1 MPECFATVAPMA
13 MDDRLRLVGSMI
25 SDTESNGRVVQ
36 HIFVVTYDIYYV
48 IPHICQCHH
57 LLRKYDIFLF
67 MCRLQVN
74 FWNNPLLFTSIGTGY
89 LSLFLVSLIPGVRVA
104 TRLCR
109 PVDDP
114 PPLSSIL
121 GHHPPVHVLQ
131 LGLSHVSLDAIAPSH
146 TWSSSLSLSPL
157 LENICHLG
165 SRSSFIRSTC
175 PAHFN
180 RLFTNLPIIQP
191 TSSLS
196 SSILLRS
203 ILFTPA
209 IASPSCFHT
218 PAVYVGV
225 SRTHVMSPC
234 NDQAGIKGNIIKF
247 LKFFAHQEN

>member
-1 MPECFATVAPMA
+1 M
-13 MDDRLRLVGSMI
+13 
-25 SDTESNGRVVQ
+25 
-36 HIFVVTYDIYYV
+36 
-48 IPHICQCHH
+48 
-57 LLRKYDIFLF
+57 
-67 MCRLQVN
+67 
-74 FWNNPLLFTSIGTGY
+74 
-89 LSLFLVSLIPGVRVA
+89 A

-131 LGLSHVSLDAIAPSH
+131 LRLYHVSLGAIAPSH

-180 RLFTNLPIIQP
+180 RLFTNLPIKHFYVP
-191 TSSLS
+191 TSYLS

-203 ILFTPA
+203 TLFTPA

-218 PAVYVGV
+218 HGVYVGV
-225 SRTHVMSPC
+225 SRTHVMYPC
-234 NDQAGIKGNIIKF
+234 NDEAGTKGNIITF